1 MVKMQ
6 LFNLS
11 AHTLA
16 AAPPSL
22 RSNYGARKL
31 CSVVW
36 LLGLLSLL
44 NLATAQAAELTAS
57 VDRKDVVM
65 NEHVVLTLS
74 LINSDERLRA
84 EGVSP
89 NVDLSVLTKD
99 FDLGTPH
106 VENNFNIYRG
116 RGRSTSALSVDLFPR
131 RDGRLIIPAFT
142 IDDLSTAPIMITA
155 RKLPPGSVPEIFH
168 RSGVSKQTVWQ
179 REQLV
184 AWLDVYHRVQLKT
197 ASIGEY
203 ISTEPMAIELME
215 HRDLPQSER
224 KETVKGVSYDVTRI
238 AWALFPKQ
246 SGELSVYLPDV
257 WIVTADGRKL
267 HLPHEQQRVT
277 VKALPADVTADI
289 AVGKPTLTQSALS
302 PAPSVNNISTWTLTV
317 RGPFSHFSLPDVLPL
332 PPLPQGI
339 KIYGDRAQRDT
350 ETATAGMITVT
361 SYTLS
366 ALPQHGGNFD
376 LPPLRVPYFDT
387 ERGVM
392 DVVESP
398 GPHLVVPTASAATT
412 PTENMNAAKMADQT
426 TKSTGSSSYI
436 WQVTTAVF
444 ALLWLITMILLWKR
458 PRPQTPTVN
467 SNAPPAR
474 PTIPAVNH
482 HPLQAKL
489 LAVFGSRTLEQGL
502 SAWEAQRG
510 SDAALRDTVRAVQQ
524 LCYGQGKDKDSAALQ
539 RAVDEAIAR
548 IRSAAPHTAA
558 AANDPWRPET
568 FAVTPSRQ

>member
-1 MVKMQ
+1 MVR
-6 LFNLS
+6 
-11 AHTLA
+11 HTLVF
-16 AAPPSL
+16 L
-22 RSNYGARKL
+22 
-31 CSVVW
+31 
-36 LLGLLSLL
+36 LLSLL
-44 NLATAQAAELTAS
+44 NLTAAHSAELTAS

-106 VENNFNIYRG
+106 VENSFNIYRG

-131 RDGRLIIPAFT
+131 RDGRLTIPAFSV
-142 IDDLSTAPIMITA
+142 DGLSTAPITITA
-155 RKLPPGSVPEIFH
+155 RKLPPGSVPEIFN
-168 RSGVSKQTVWQ
+168 RTGVSKQTVWQ

-238 AWALFPKQ
+238 AWAIFPKQ

-289 AVGKPTLTQSALS
+289 AVGKPMLTQSALS

-339 KIYGDRAQRDT
+339 KVYGDRAQRDT

-366 ALPQHGGNFD
+366 ALPQHGGSFD

-398 GPHLVVPTASAATT
+398 GPRLVVPAASVAPAPAATAD
-412 PTENMNAAKMADQT
+412 AAKTPEQRPSQSGNPSFT
-426 TKSTGSSSYI
+426 
-436 WQVTTAVF
+436 WQVATAVF
-444 ALLWLITMILLWKR
+444 ALLWLATMILLWKR
-458 PRPQTPTVN
+458 PRPQTPTEK

-482 HPLQAKL
+482 HPLQAQL
-489 LAVFGSRTLEQGL
+489 LAAFGSRTLEQGL

-539 RAVDEAIAR
+539 RAVNEAIAR